1 MLQLSP
7 LPSSLRQEGAQV
19 ELQGLL
25 RETEPEAGVL
35 QVDNLCQYLRISGQR
50 TSCRGVAAHCRKHV
64 QDLNMKR
71 GQLYEESL
79 GKTEPDEEEEE
90 PDYGDLPPAVAD
102 IGGME
107 EKPRHDVN
115 SRWYKYI

>member
-35 QVDNLCQYLRISGQR
+35 QVDNLCR
-50 TSCRGVAAHCRKHV
+50 
-64 QDLNMKR
+64 
-71 GQLYEESL
+71 
-79 GKTEPDEEEEE
+79 
-90 PDYGDLPPAVAD
+90 
-102 IGGME
+102 
-107 EKPRHDVN
+107 
-115 SRWYKYI
+115 